1 MPRSEVS
8 KKLAL
13 NLHIAVFSI
22 EQVLAWADHVPCT
35 AVSGTV
41 PPPFIFGVVMTLI
54 QLIEAQYP
62 EHRVGFWGE
71 YLPWL

>member
-1 MPRSEVS
+1 MPRREVS

-13 NLHIAVFSI
+13 HLHIAVFSI
-22 EQVLAWADHVPCT
+22 EQVLAWADHVLCT

-54 QLIEAQYP
+54 QPIEAQDP
-62 EHRVGFWGE
+62 EHRVVFWGE